1 MALFR
6 WKDAKTQA
14 LADSLNAAARKEFTQ
29 EELFQFAPYDP
40 TAGERG
46 GYSNYSYWGS
56 TLRAFFKNKTA
67 SFFLILIAVTLL
79 FTFLEPM
86 LPYGREANT
95 IYWITVEEID
105 PFTLQPKLDE
115 AGNPIVKSVRASDQA
130 PGKDFLFGSNNLG
143 QDLWSQIWAGT
154 RNSLTIGFAVACVD
168 ALLGILMGV
177 LWGYVRK
184 LDFLFT
190 ELYNVFDN
198 IPQTLLVIII
208 SYILRPG
215 MGTMIFAM
223 CLTSWLAT
231 ARFVR
236 NQVVI
241 IRDRDYNLASRCLG
255 TGTGRII
262 VKNLLP
268 YLVSIITMR
277 MALAIPAA
285 ISNEVF
291 INYIGLGVPPE
302 IPTLGNLVEAGR
314 RVMTEPA
321 LSYQLFFPVIVL
333 SVVTISFYIIGNAFA
348 DAADPKNHV
357 N

>member
-1 MALFR
+1 MAFFPI
-6 WKDAKTQA
+6 KDRKTQA
-14 LADSLNAAARKEFTQ
+14 LADSLSESLDRHYIKEEYF
-29 EELFQFAPYDP
+29 EFAPYDP
-40 TAGERG
+40 DAGERG

-56 TLRAFFKNKTA
+56 TLRAFFRNKTA
-67 SFFLILIAVTLL
+67 VFFLLLIAATLL
-79 FTFLEPM
+79 FTFVEPL
-86 LPYGREANT
+86 LPYDKEPNT
-95 IYWITVEEID
+95 IYWMTTEEID
-105 PFTLQPKLDE
+105 LWTLQPKLDASGE
-115 AGNPIVKSVRASDQA
+115 PIVKTSRASDLA
-130 PGKDFLFGSNNLG
+130 PGGEYLFGTNNLG
-143 QDLWSQIWAGT
+143 QDLWSQIWQGT
-154 RNSLTIGFAVACVD
+154 RNSLGIGFAVACVD
-168 ALLGILMGV
+168 AVLGILVGV

-198 IPQTLLVIII
+198 VPQTLLVIII

-223 CLTSWLAT
+223 CLTSWLST

-255 TGTGRII
+255 TGTPRII

-277 MALAIPAA
+277 MALAIPVA

-291 INYIGLGVPPE
+291 ITYIGLGVPLE
-302 IPTLGNLVEAGR
+302 TPTLGNLIEAGR
-314 RVMTEPA
+314 KVMMESA

>member
-1 MALFR
+1 MAFFR
-6 WKDAKTQA
+6 LKDRKTEE
-14 LADSLNAAARKEFTQ
+14 LANNINARTKRQ
-29 EELFQFAPYDP
+29 LSDDELFQFAPYDP
-40 TAGERG
+40 NAGERA
-46 GYSNYSYWGS
+46 GYSGYSYWRS
-56 TLRAFFKNKTA
+56 TFRAFRKNKVA
-67 SFFLILIAVTLL
+67 MLFLWVILLTLL
-79 FTFLEPM
+79 FTFVEPL
-86 LPYGREANT
+86 LPYDREPNT
-95 IYWITVEEID
+95 IYDTEQQVID
-105 PFTLQPKLDE
+105 LFTRKPKLDD
-115 AGNPIVKSVRASDQA
+115 AGNPIVKVERARDIK
-130 PGKDFLFGSNNLG
+130 PGSEFWFGTNSIG
-143 QDLWSQIWAGT
+143 QDLWSQIWSGT
-154 RNSLTIGFAVACVD
+154 RNSLFIGFAVACVD
-168 ALLGILMGV
+168 ALLGILVGV

-198 IPQTLLVIII
+198 VPQTLVAIII

-215 MGTMIFAM
+215 VGTMIFAM

-241 IRDRDYNLASRCLG
+241 IRDRDYNLASQCLG
-255 TGTGRII
+255 SPPWRIM

-285 ISNEVF
+285 INNEVF
-291 INYIGLGVPPE
+291 LTYISLGVPLE
-302 IPTLGNLVEAGR
+302 TPTLGNLVEAGR
-314 RVMTEPA
+314 KVMTSAP
-321 LSYQLFFPVIVL
+321 LRYQLFLPVCILAVI
-333 SVVTISFYIIGNAFA
+333 TISFYVVGNSFA

>member
-1 MALFR
+1 MAFFR
-6 WKDAKTQA
+6 IKDSKTQA
-14 LADSLNAAARKEFTQ
+14 LADSLGQSLNRQYPEDEYFD
-29 EELFQFAPYDP
+29 FAPYDP
-40 TAGERG
+40 NAGERG

-56 TLRAFFKNKTA
+56 TLRAFFRNKSA
-67 SFFLILIAVTLL
+67 VFFLLLILATLL
-79 FTFLEPM
+79 FTFLEPL
-86 LPYGREANT
+86 LPYDKQPNT
-95 IYWITVEEID
+95 IYWMTTEEVNL
-105 PFTLQPKLDE
+105 FTLEPVLDQD
-115 AGNPIVKSVRASDQA
+115 GNPVVKTSRASDQ
-130 PGKDFLFGSNNLG
+130 PPSREYWFGTNNLG
-143 QDLWSQIWAGT
+143 QDLWSQIWSGT
-154 RNSLTIGFAVACVD
+154 RNSLGIGFAVACVD
-168 ALLGILMGV
+168 ALLGILVGV

-184 LDFLFT
+184 LDFFFT

-198 IPQTLLVIII
+198 VPQTLLVIII

-215 MGTMIFAM
+215 MSTMIFAM

-262 VKNLLP
+262 TKNLLP

-291 INYIGLGVPPE
+291 ITYIGLGVPLE
-302 IPTLGNLVEAGR
+302 TPTLGNLIEAGR
-314 RVMTEPA
+314 KVMMEPA
-321 LSYQLFFPVIVL
+321 LNYQLFFPVIVL

>member
-6 WKDAKTQA
+6 YKDSKTEALSRSLEQQA
-14 LADSLNAAARKEFTQ
+14 RREFTQ

-46 GYSNYSYWGS
+46 SYSNYSYWRS
-56 TLRAFFKNKTA
+56 TFRMFFKNKTA
-67 SFFLILIAVTLL
+67 TFFLILIAATLL
-79 FTFLEPM
+79 FTFLEP
-86 LPYGREANT
+86 LIPYEREPNT
-95 IYWITVEEID
+95 IYWMTVEEVD

-115 AGNPIVKSVRASDQA
+115 NGNPIVKQVRASDQR
-130 PGKDFLFGSNNLG
+130 PSKDFWFGSNNVG

-154 RNSLTIGFAVACVD
+154 RNSLGIGFAVACVD
-168 ALLGILMGV
+168 AILGILMGV

-208 SYILRPG
+208 SYVLRPG
-215 MGTMIFAM
+215 VGTMIFAM
-223 CLTSWLAT
+223 CLTSWLST

-262 VKNLLP
+262 TKNLLP

-291 INYIGLGVPPE
+291 ITYIGLGVPLE
-302 IPTLGNLVEAGR
+302 TPTLGNLVDTGR
-314 RVMTEPA
+314 KVMMEPA
-321 LSYQLFFPVIVL
+321 LRYQLFFPIIIL
-333 SVVTISFYIIGNAFA
+333 SIVTISFYIIGNAFA

>member
-6 WKDAKTQA
+6 YKDSKTQA
-14 LADSLNAAARKEFTQ
+14 LSDSLNRSLDRRYT
-29 EELFQFAPYDP
+29 EEEYFEFAPYDP
-40 TAGERG
+40 DAGERG

-56 TLRAFFKNKTA
+56 TLRSFLRNRTA
-67 SFFLILIAVTLL
+67 VCFLVLIACTLL
-79 FTFLEPM
+79 FTFLEPL
-86 LPYGREANT
+86 LPYDKEPNT
-95 IYWITVEEID
+95 IYWMTVEEMD
-105 PFTLQPKLDE
+105 YFTLQPKLDE
-115 AGNPIVKSVRASDQA
+115 NGNPITKSIRASDQA
-130 PGKDFLFGSNNLG
+130 PGGEYWFGTNNLG

-154 RNSLTIGFAVACVD
+154 RNSLGIGFAVACVD
-168 ALLGILMGV
+168 ALLGILVGV

-198 IPQTLLVIII
+198 VPQTLLVIII

-223 CLTSWLAT
+223 CLTSWLQT

-255 TGTGRII
+255 TGTPRII

-291 INYIGLGVPPE
+291 ITYIGLGVPLE
-302 IPTLGNLVEAGR
+302 TPTLGNLIESGR
-314 RVMTEPA
+314 KVMMEPT
-321 LSYQLFFPVIVL
+321 LSYQLFFPIIVL
-333 SVVTISFYIIGNAFA
+333 SIVTISFYILGNAFA

>member
-6 WKDAKTQA
+6 YKDSKTKT
-14 LADSLNAAARKEFTQ
+14 LADSLNAAAKKEFTSQ
-29 EELFQFAPYDP
+29 ELFQFAPYDP
-40 TAGERG
+40 DAGERG

-56 TLRAFFKNKTA
+56 TLRAFLKNKTA
-67 SFFLILIAVTLL
+67 AFCLILIAATLL
-79 FTFLEPM
+79 FTFLEPL
-86 LPYGREANT
+86 LPYDREPNT
-95 IYWITVEEID
+95 IYWMTVEEMD
-105 PFTLQPKLDE
+105 PFTLQPKLDQ
-115 AGNPIVKSVRASDQA
+115 AGNPITKSIRASDQA
-130 PGKDFLFGSNNLG
+130 PGKDFWFGSNNLG

-154 RNSLTIGFAVACVD
+154 RNSLGIGFAVACVD

-184 LDFLFT
+184 LDFFFT
-190 ELYNVFDN
+190 ELYNIFDN

-215 MGTMIFAM
+215 IGTMIFAM

-262 VKNLLP
+262 FRNLLP

-291 INYIGLGVPPE
+291 ITYIGLGVPLE
-302 IPTLGNLVEAGR
+302 TPTLGNLVDTGR
-314 RVMTEPA
+314 RVMMEPT
-321 LSYQLFFPVIVL
+321 LSYQLFFPVIIL
-333 SVVTISFYIIGNAFA
+333 SIVTISFYIIGNAFA

>member
-1 MALFR
+1 MAFFR
-6 WKDAKTQA
+6 IKDSKTQA
-14 LADSLNAAARKEFTQ
+14 LADSLNASAKRQ
-29 EELFQFAPYDP
+29 LRQDELFQFAPYDP
-40 TAGERG
+40 DAGERG
-46 GYSNYSYWGS
+46 GYSDYSYWRS
-56 TLRAFFKNKTA
+56 TLRAFCKNKSA
-67 SFFLILIAVTLL
+67 LFFLCLIALTLL
-79 FTFLEPM
+79 FTFLEPL
-86 LPYGREANT
+86 LPYDREANT
-95 IYWITVEEID
+95 IYWTTVEEVNI
-105 PFTLQPKLDE
+105 FTLEPVLDE
-115 AGNPIVKSVRASDQA
+115 NGNPVVKEVRATDRA
-130 PGKDFLFGSNNLG
+130 PGKEFWFGTNSIG

-154 RNSLTIGFAVACVD
+154 RNSLGIGFAVACVD

-198 IPQTLLVIII
+198 VPQTLIVIII

-215 MGTMIFAM
+215 IGTMIFAM
-223 CLTSWLAT
+223 CLTSWLQT

-255 TGTGRII
+255 TSTARIMI
-262 VKNLLP
+262 KNLLP

-291 INYIGLGVPPE
+291 ITYIGLGVPLE
-302 IPTLGNLVEAGR
+302 TPTLGNLLEAGR
-314 RVMTEPA
+314 RVMMEPA
-321 LSYQLFFPVIVL
+321 LRYQLFFPVIVL
-333 SVVTISFYIIGNAFA
+333 SAVTISFYILGNAFA